1 MFSSSNRYSKME
13 CAYCHIVGHHIRECA
28 ELAAKNN
35 KRRPVPTQQLVQEP
49 VLLPKQVPATTLS
62 KTLRNELRNGPR
74 NEPRNAFSALYSSD
88 EEEEEGEIV
97 EERRPVPS
105 VSVVFEEEQEE
116 PSWSRGG
123 FRGIQIAQQQAS
135 EATECFD
142 CYDEQSVV
150 DGLKSLQAFVDQFK
164 GMSWVDI

>member
-1 MFSSSNRYSKME
+1 MFSSSNRYSNME

-28 ELAAKNN
+28 ELAAKN

-62 KTLRNELRNGPR
+62 KALRNEPR

-105 VSVVFEEEQEE
+105 VSVFFEEEEQEE

-123 FRGIQIAQQQAS
+123 FRGIQIAQQVS
-135 EATECFD
+135 DATECLD
-142 CYDEQSVV
+142 CFDEQSVI
-150 DGLKSLQAFVDQFK
+150 DGLKSLQAFVAQFH

>member
-1 MFSSSNRYSKME
+1 ME

-62 KTLRNELRNGPR
+62 KAPR
-74 NEPRNAFSALYSSD
+74 NEPKPRNAFSALYSSD

-97 EERRPVPS
+97 EERRPIPS

-123 FRGIQIAQQQAS
+123 FRGIQIAQQQVS
-135 EATECFD
+135 EATECSDF
-142 CYDEQSVV
+142 YDEQSVV
-150 DGLKSLQAFVDQFK
+150 DGLKSLQAFVAQFH

>member
-28 ELAAKNN
+28 ELAAKN

-62 KTLRNELRNGPR
+62 KTLRNGPR

-105 VSVVFEEEQEE
+105 AVVFEEEQEE
-116 PSWSRGG
+116 PSSWSRGG

-135 EATECFD
+135 EASECFD
-142 CYDEQSVV
+142 CYDEQSVI
-150 DGLKSLQAFVDQFK
+150 DGLKSLQAFVNQFK

>member
-1 MFSSSNRYSKME
+1 ME

-35 KRRPVPTQQLVQEP
+35 KRRPVPTQPQQLVP
-49 VLLPKQVPATTLS
+49 PATTLS
-62 KTLRNELRNGPR
+62 KTLRNEPK
-74 NEPRNAFSALYSSD
+74 PRNAFSALYSSD

-97 EERRPVPS
+97 EERRPIPS
-105 VSVVFEEEQEE
+105 TVVFEPEEPEEPEE

-123 FRGIQIAQQQAS
+123 FRGIQIAQQES
-135 EATECFD
+135 EAIECFD
-142 CYDEQSVV
+142 CYDEQSVI

-164 GMSWVDI
+164 GMSWADI